1 MIKIFKSLK
10 IIKNTNNVY
19 AVVNGVSFNLEYVD
33 DNVFSKSNGLRRVAI
48 VLTSSGS
55 VLAQEY

>member
-10 IIKNTNNVY
+10 NNQKNTNNVY

-33 DNVFSKSNGLRRVAI
+33 DNVFSKKVMGEMCIRDRYWVY
-48 VLTSSGS
+48 GK
-55 VLAQEY
+55 Y